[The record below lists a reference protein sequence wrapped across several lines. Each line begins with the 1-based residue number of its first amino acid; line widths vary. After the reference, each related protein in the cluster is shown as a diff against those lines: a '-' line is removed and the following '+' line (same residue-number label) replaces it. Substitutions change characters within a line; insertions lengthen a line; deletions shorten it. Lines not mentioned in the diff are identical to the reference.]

1 MRSEEGKVFEFWRR
15 CPALAG
21 VHCSCAWAPSYLI
34 KRPSPF
40 LQKLKTP
47 RLRASARLKRRSFG
61 LKLPQEGLMGLP
73 LLRGQVVDEEDAV
86 EVVDLVLGGA

>member
-1 MRSEEGKVFEFWRR
+1 MSSGVVAPRLQEFT
-15 CPALAG
+15 AA
-21 VHCSCAWAPSYLI
+21 VNWAPSYLI